1 MPYRYLVALVVAFCG
16 SILWI
21 VDLTIPDRVLRPVDS
36 QPIKYNGPE
45 QFALF
50 HKGIRTAE
58 GEAGPAY
65 TSGYRMREF
74 QKARTLARTK
84 ASSRILSAP
93 IEWTERGPG
102 NVPGRTR
109 GLIVDPDDAT
119 KNTWFAGSAGGG
131 VWKTTNAGLQWSLL
145 TPNLSNLSTTVLAMA
160 PSDHNTIYVG
170 TGEGFGNLD
179 GISGNGIFKSIN
191 RGLTW
196 SYLPATS
203 AFEDI
208 NRLAISPTD
217 PGVVVAATNSGIYRT
232 TDGGINWIQVSALSD
247 IQDLKVN
254 PVNFSIQYASQNSV
268 GVLKSVDAGVTWA
281 LSNAGMSPGGRLELA
296 VSPVNTSRIF
306 ASAEGGISGTGSDL
320 YMSNDAGLTWSV
332 VDVATNGAIID
343 FLGGQGWYDNT
354 IACDPFNA
362 NIVYFGGVNIF
373 RLTVG
378 SGSTLAANYSMN
390 EINTAPFLFLQ
401 SFANIQYDNARL
413 TVGPDVG
420 QKKVEV
426 RFGPGV
432 NQFAHRFTVPAGATS
447 GVPALSYSFASY
459 VQVPFQVWDVT
470 DAPNPRQLMVS
481 FRDQANNNQF
491 DLVEQF
497 FGTDP
502 LLNSREYV
510 YINNVDY
517 SLTPSPSIAIS
528 GGQEHKFIYNFFP
541 ALAAGGTWAP
551 GSLPTSTLEIQYS
564 GIQKLNASTI
574 TVSDA
579 YNQFDGKNRFT
590 TFGVDMHP
598 DQHNLVMIPMTGSTY
613 KILNAN
619 DGGIFV
625 SNTSSTP
632 GIVQGNWTM
641 SGKGY
646 NTGQFYGADKR
657 PGFDE
662 YFGGLQDNGTWRSP
676 AGTSASSTTAYEFS
690 FGGDGFE
697 VIWHNLDDRK
707 LIGGSQGNNFLRSTN
722 GGVSWA
728 GATSGLSGTHPF
740 VSKLA
745 NSRDNPDFIY
755 SLGSAGVFRST
766 NFGSNWTLTPIT
778 VKWGGTASLMDVEV
792 SRANANIVWAGSGMV
807 NTGTLR
813 NIHVSTDAG
822 LTFQATEN
830 PSSTLI
836 SGGITKLASHP
847 VEASTA
853 YALFSQAGNP
863 KILRT
868 TNLGQSWEDISGFDG
883 GDVSTRG
890 FPDVAVY
897 CLYVRPDNTD
907 ILWAG
912 TEIGIVESLDNGLTW
927 ALIPD
932 FPSLSVWDMK
942 GQDDQVVIAT
952 HGRGIWTATIHEPQV
967 TVIVPEIVDSGT
979 NPKEQLLL
987 MINVQENFDK
997 IEFYSGT
1004 TMIGSILAVT
1014 PATFVTATTGLAPG
1028 LLNIKM
1034 IAYKGT
1040 APFHSKTYAVDHL
1053 DILSIENSYATY
1065 FGNTNDLTLKGFF
1078 LQPFAGAISNE
1089 RQTLQ
1094 STHPYTANVNQ
1105 YVIIRHPV
1113 VVSATLPS
1121 AYYEDIAL
1129 VEPGLTGSPFG
1140 AVDFKDYVVLEASRN
1155 GLEWIPLEDGYDA
1168 RFNAGWQAAFDAGT
1182 PGTRS
1187 LFVSHQVSLTN
1198 SFAVGDTLLFRYRL
1212 FSDATVNGWG
1222 TALDHITIQS
1232 EPTAIESRKPSEG
1245 SLIAFP
1251 NPAIREFT
1259 VEYSLNTPSSA
1270 TLEVVDLFGRVLHVR
1285 DVGQRDVGV
1294 YRESFNMAGQLTGT
1308 YFVQLKSNS
1317 GFRVVKVVVSR

>member
-1 MPYRYLVALVVAFCG
+1 MQYKYIVALVVVFCA
-16 SILWI
+16 SILWSVNRTTERSLPQQESPSI
-21 VDLTIPDRVLRPVDS
+21 NYS
-36 QPIKYNGPE
+36 GPE
-45 QFALF
+45 QFALL
-50 HKGIRTAE
+50 HKEIRTAE

-65 TSGYRMREF
+65 TPGYRMKEF
-74 QKARTLARTK
+74 QKARALARTK

-179 GISGNGIFKSIN
+179 GISGNGIFKSID
-191 RGLTW
+191 RGISW
-196 SYLPATS
+196 SYLPTTS

-208 NRLAISPTD
+208 NRMAISPTD

-232 TDGGINWIQVSALSD
+232 TDGGLNWTHVSTLFN

-254 PVNFSIQYASQNSV
+254 PENFSIQYASKNAV

-281 LSNAGMSPGGRLELA
+281 LSNAGMSPGGRIEIA

-306 ASAEGGISGTGSDL
+306 ASAEGGISGTDSDL
-320 YMSNDAGLTWSV
+320 YLSDDAGATWSI
-332 VDVATNGAIID
+332 VDVSFNSASVG

-373 RLTVG
+373 RLTLDA
-378 SGSTLAANYSMN
+378 GSTVVANYAMN

-413 TVGPDVG
+413 TVGPDAG

-426 RFGPGV
+426 RFGPGM
-432 NQFAHRFTVPAGATS
+432 NQFAHRFTVPSGATS
-447 GVPALSYSFASY
+447 GVPATSYLYANY

-470 DAPNPRQLMVS
+470 DASNPRQLMVS

-497 FGTDP
+497 FGTDA
-502 LLNSREYV
+502 LLNSREYT

-517 SLTPSPSIAIS
+517 SLTPNPSIAVP

-541 ALAAGGTWAP
+541 ALAAGGTWTP
-551 GSLPTSTLEIQYS
+551 GSLPTSNLEIQYS
-564 GIQKLNASTI
+564 AIQKINATTI

-590 TFGVDMHP
+590 TFGVDVHP

-625 SNTSSTP
+625 SNTSATP

-657 PGFDE
+657 PGFDQ
-662 YFGGLQDNGTWRSP
+662 YVGGLQDNGTWRSP
-676 AGTSASSTTAYEFS
+676 AGASATSTTAYDFS

-697 VIWHNLDDRK
+697 VIWHNLDDQK
-707 LIGGSQGNNFLRSTN
+707 LIGGSQGNNFLRSIN
-722 GGVSWA
+722 GGNSWTT
-728 GATSGLSGTHPF
+728 ATAGLSGTHPF

-745 NSRDNPDFIY
+745 NSRDNPDFVY
-755 SLGSAGVFRST
+755 ALGSAGVFRST
-766 NFGSNWTLTPIT
+766 NFGANWVLTPIT
-778 VKWGGTASLMDVEV
+778 IKWGGAASLMDVEV

-807 NTGTLR
+807 DTGTPR

-822 LTFQATEN
+822 LTFQPTEN

-847 VEASTA
+847 AQENTG

-932 FPSLSVWDMK
+932 FPNLSVWDMK

-967 TVIVPEIVDSGT
+967 TVIVPEIVDFGT
-979 NPKEQLLL
+979 SPKEELLL
-987 MINVQENFDK
+987 LVNAKENFDR

-1004 TMIGSILAVT
+1004 TAIGAILSVT
-1014 PATFVTATTGLAPG
+1014 PSTFITVNTGLAPG
-1028 LLNIKM
+1028 LKNIKM

-1053 DILSIENSYATY
+1053 DILSIENSYSTY
-1065 FGNTNDLTLKGFF
+1065 FNNTSDLTIKGFT
-1078 LQPFAGAISNE
+1078 LQDFVGAIPSE
-1089 RQTLQ
+1089 RSTLQ
-1094 STHPYTANVNQ
+1094 SLHPYAPNGNQ
-1105 YVIIRHPV
+1105 TVLIRHPV
-1113 VVSATLPS
+1113 VVSATSPN

-1129 VEPGLTGSPFG
+1129 VEPGLNGSLFG
-1140 AVDFKDYVVLEASRN
+1140 TTDFKDYVVLEASKN
-1155 GLEWIPLEDGYDA
+1155 GLNWIPLEDGYDA
-1168 RFNAGWQAAFDAGT
+1168 RFNANWLAAFDAGSA
-1182 PGTRS
+1182 GSRS
-1187 LFVSHQVSLTN
+1187 MFVAHQVELTN
-1198 SFAVGDTLLFRYRL
+1198 GFAVGDTLLFRYRL

-1222 TALDHITIQS
+1222 TALDYITIQS
-1232 EPTAIESRKPSEG
+1232 EPTSIEPQQDHKG
-1245 SLIAFP
+1245 HLTIFP
-1251 NPAIREFT
+1251 NPATREFT
-1259 VEYSLNTPSSA
+1259 AEYSLNTPSSA
-1270 TLEVVDLFGRVLHVR
+1270 TLEVIDLFGKVLHAK
-1285 DVGQRDVGV
+1285 DVGMRDAGV
-1294 YRESFNMAGQLTGT
+1294 YRESFTMAGQLSGT
-1308 YFVQLKSNS
+1308 YFVVLKMNS
-1317 GFRVVKVVVSR
+1317 GIRVVKVIVSR